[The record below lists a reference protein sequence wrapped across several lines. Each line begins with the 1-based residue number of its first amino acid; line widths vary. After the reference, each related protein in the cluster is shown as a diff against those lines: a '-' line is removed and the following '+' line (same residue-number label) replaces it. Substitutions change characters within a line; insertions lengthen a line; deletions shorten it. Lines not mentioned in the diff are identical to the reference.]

1 MSSSSSPRRN
11 YAPRRLNLPPPPYPP
26 GTVDLKANIFAILR
40 FVDTAATLVCN
51 EIDNALGPEHEVPE
65 HEVRQALKD
74 LRKGVEN
81 LRSDII
87 VYNVLL
93 KDIDHRL
100 RWRYVT
106 GLRSQSQ

>member
-1 MSSSSSPRRN
+1 
-11 YAPRRLNLPPPPYPP
+11 
-26 GTVDLKANIFAILR
+26 
-40 FVDTAATLVCN
+40 VCN
-51 EIDNALGPEHEVPE
+51 EIDNAPEPEHEVPE

-74 LRKGVEN
+74 LRKAVEN

-93 KDIDHRL
+93 KELDRRPIQ
-100 RWRYVT
+100 RYVM